1 MEKGTVYCVEFAIAD
16 GKAFDNITELLF
28 SVSDTVCLHSEP
40 SELDDKTGGFADLS
54 GVVNEAVKSE
64 ELSIK
69 GKKTLRLYFNPTD
82 SLKDYFL
89 SLRTFCANLK
99 DSSLTYAPYIY
110 FTDTLF
116 LKDGNPVVTFNLRNN
131 TIDTDPEVAEKV
143 AAIYSDCMYDD
154 PRYIKIKENFIAMPE
169 SRKRYFINTGIR
181 LIKNLYIYLEREK
194 IASRNTRDDEKL
206 KAISAFLPKREWL
219 NAAAYKSLINELF
232 PNEFTDELAFAE
244 DFLDVFKLQI
254 RIERLMRKLEFYL
267 VNEAGTP
274 PKERSYVS

>member
-1 MEKGTVYCVEFAIAD
+1 
-16 GKAFDNITELLF
+16 
-28 SVSDTVCLHSEP
+28 
-40 SELDDKTGGFADLS
+40 
-54 GVVNEAVKSE
+54 
-64 ELSIK
+64 
-69 GKKTLRLYFNPTD
+69 
-82 SLKDYFL
+82 
-89 SLRTFCANLK
+89 
-99 DSSLTYAPYIY
+99 
-110 FTDTLF
+110 
-116 LKDGNPVVTFNLRNN
+116 
-131 TIDTDPEVAEKV
+131 
-143 AAIYSDCMYDD
+143 
-154 PRYIKIKENFIAMPE
+154 MPE

-194 IASRNTRDDEKL
+194 IASRNARDDEKL